1 MEVSEIILIV
11 VSLKDIILDII
22 EVYTNIRDIA
32 IRVQQLYVGCYTWNM
47 YPIFFGIECNYVIAA
62 ELVLNENKS
71 KPGEIIHLHLM
82 IY

>member
-11 VSLKDIILDII
+11 VSLKDIILVII

-47 YPIFFGIECNYVIAA
+47 YPISSE
-62 ELVLNENKS
+62 
-71 KPGEIIHLHLM
+71 
-82 IY
+82 

>member
-1 MEVSEIILIV
+1 ME
-11 VSLKDIILDII
+11 
-22 EVYTNIRDIA
+22 
-32 IRVQQLYVGCYTWNM
+32 YV
-47 YPIFFGIECNYVIAA
+47 PHFFGIECNYVIAA